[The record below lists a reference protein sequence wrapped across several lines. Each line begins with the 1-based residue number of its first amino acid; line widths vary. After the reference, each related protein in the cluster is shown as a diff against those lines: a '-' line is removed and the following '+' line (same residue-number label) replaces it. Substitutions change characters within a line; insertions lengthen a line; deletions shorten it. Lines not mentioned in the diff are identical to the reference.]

1 MRQVQARLV
10 CVCRGERPGV
20 KRSLLCSLC
29 RAVLFHLRGIFSPG
43 FLQQLEEMRVPSDVK
58 EVQGITGVER
68 SLVFIYSTTIY
79 AFSQQLGSPPPP
91 GFSHSQVGRL
101 RAGRQHGFHP
111 ASPIWQEIPVCCV
124 NLQGL
129 TADNHNKFLPP
140 LGVWDVAIRHGAG
153 SGSAL
158 REPEPGGPR
167 DERCKQ
173 CWNWGERLWVWHLE
187 GTGVCALPAP
197 CSAPLCGQKS
207 PGERGP
213 KWCPRGPQVRGLL
226 TASACN
232 QPSKGKASLPWLAF
246 LCLKS
251 CSFSAFYTRS
261 LPQT

>member
-10 CVCRGERPGV
+10 CVCHGERPGV
-20 KRSLLCSLC
+20 KRSSLRSLC
-29 RAVLFHLRGIFSPG
+29 GAVLFHLRGVFCPG
-43 FLQQLEEMRVPSDVK
+43 SLQQPEEMRVPSDVK

-68 SLVFIYSTTIY
+68 SLVFIYGTTIY

-129 TADNHNKFLPP
+129 TADNHNRFLPP
-140 LGVWDVAIRHGAG
+140 LGVWDVAIRHGRAAALLRGSLNQEAQGTSAANSAG
-153 SGSAL
+153 AGESVCGVGIWREQGSVHGQPRAL
-158 REPEPGGPR
+158 LLSVGRSHPGRG
-167 DERCKQ
+167 
-173 CWNWGERLWVWHLE
+173 
-187 GTGVCALPAP
+187 AL
-197 CSAPLCGQKS
+197 
-207 PGERGP
+207 
-213 KWCPRGPQVRGLL
+213 KWCSRGPQVRGLL

-232 QPSKGKASLPWLAF
+232 RPSKGKASLPWLAF

-261 LPQT
+261 LPKT